1 VVSFKLKL
9 VLYFLLLSLLP
20 VSAAFFGFTE
30 VSERSETRYVDNRLR
45 AELRASVAA
54 FDAEVERAD
63 GRARAF
69 ATNRRL
75 QTALVRSEL
84 GQLRA
89 LLRDSEGL
97 RIVTARGAR
106 VGKAPPGA
114 VERRVAILGPGGRL
128 LGTVVGF
135 VPLDQK
141 LAQRIHARSGL
152 ERDEHVAI
160 TRNGV
165 IAAASTQIG
174 GALTLPRGE
183 SASVQVGDTEYRGLA
198 ATGPVAAG
206 MPRLAVLSPQAR
218 IDAANGTTTLRL
230 LAALLLSLTLVALVA
245 YLQGRSIVSTVG
257 QLVHAANNIAR
268 GRLGERV
275 PVRGRDELATLGRAF
290 NDMADQLQTRMEEL
304 ERERRRMREAT
315 IRFAEAL
322 SATHDIDQLLRS
334 IVETAVESTGATGGV
349 LVGAHG
355 QLFTAGDPDAN
366 SQQVDLPLTAGLETF
381 GTLTLSSGPDFSI
394 QDLET
399 AALLISHAVVALEN
413 ARLHEIVEHQALV
426 DGLTGLANRRQA
438 EGRLQSELA
447 RARRVGDSVAL
458 IVGDLDHFKSVNDRY
473 GHPTGDEVLVQFGEV
488 LREAVREIDVAARWG
503 GEEFAI
509 LLPGSNA
516 AGAAVVAERVR
527 ERLSQRVVLSP
538 HGAPVRVTASFGV
551 ASFPDTA
558 DSVTQLLAA
567 ADAALYAA
575 KRSGRDRV
583 AVAGDVR
590 LAV

>member
-30 VSERSETRYVDNRLR
+30 VSERSETRYVDNRLH
-45 AELRASVAA
+45 AALRASVAA
-54 FDAEVERAD
+54 FEADVERAD

-75 QTALVRSEL
+75 QTALVRSDL
-84 GQLRA
+84 GQMHA

-106 VGKAPPGA
+106 VGKAPHGA
-114 VERRVAILGPGGRL
+114 VERRVAILGPGGR

-160 TRNGV
+160 TRNGI

-174 GALTLPRGE
+174 GALPLPQGE

-198 ATGPVAAG
+198 ATGPAAAS

-509 LLPGSNA
+509 ILPGSNA

>member
-1 VVSFKLKL
+1 MISFKLKL

-30 VSERSETRYVDNRLR
+30 VSERSETRYVDNRLH
-45 AELRASVAA
+45 AALRASVAA
-54 FDAEVERAD
+54 FEAEVERAD
-63 GRARAF
+63 GSARAL
-69 ATNRRL
+69 ATSRRL
-75 QTALVRSEL
+75 QTALVRSDL
-84 GQLRA
+84 AQLHR
-89 LLRDSEGL
+89 LLRGSEGL

-106 VGKAPPGA
+106 VGTSPPAA

-128 LGTVVGF
+128 GVVVGF

-141 LAQRIHARSGL
+141 LARRIHARSGL
-152 ERDEHVAI
+152 ERDEPVVI
-160 TRNGV
+160 LRDGV
-165 IAAASTQIG
+165 IAAASSQIG
-174 GALTLPRGE
+174 GTLPLPRGE
-183 SASVQVGDTEYRGLA
+183 SASVHVGGTEYRGWA
-198 ATGPVAAG
+198 ATGAAAG
-206 MPRLAVLSPQAR
+206 LPRLAVLSPQSR

-245 YLQGRSIVSTVG
+245 YLQGRSIVRTVG
-257 QLVHAANNIAR
+257 QLVHAANAVAR

-275 PVRGRDELATLGRAF
+275 PVRGRDELALLGRSF

-355 QLFTAGDPDAN
+355 QLFTAGDPDAD
-366 SQQVDLPLTAGLETF
+366 SQRVDLPLAAGLETF

-527 ERLSQRVVLSP
+527 ERLAQRVVLSP

-551 ASFPDTA
+551 AAFPGEA

-583 AVAGDVR
+583 AIAGDVR